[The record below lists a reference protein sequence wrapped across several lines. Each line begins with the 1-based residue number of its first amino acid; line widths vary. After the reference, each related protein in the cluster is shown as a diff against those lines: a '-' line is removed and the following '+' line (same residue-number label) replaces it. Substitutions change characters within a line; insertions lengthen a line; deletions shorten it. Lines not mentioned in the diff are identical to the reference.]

1 MCMEVFSPGY
11 GWPRTLHQ
19 LNSLG
24 PSLFSLFNSSPNFI
38 LFFSCVVVF
47 FYFLVVCV
55 NLSFT
60 FWHFSVVRYPICS
73 KSTNGECMLMNAC

>member
-11 GWPRTLHQ
+11 GWPRTLNQ

-38 LFFSCVVVF
+38 LFSSCVVVCF
-47 FYFLVVCV
+47 FFCFLVVCV
-55 NLSFT
+55 NLSLT

-73 KSTNGECMLMNAC
+73 KSTMVNVC